1 MTSTSAVPAPEHEP
15 KPVTG
20 VVETVEGPDET
31 GAREQLRWFIT
42 LWVMALAAHFT
53 DNDPLGVL
61 TVLAYG
67 LPALAYPTSAWAFG
81 LLIAG
86 AAVSGAVAWP
96 TPANHK
102 VVSLFIALGFG
113 AAALRALATRN
124 RPGTSGSFLLRWLA
138 VARAPVAITL
148 LVVYGFTVFHKL
160 NTAFLDPAVSCAG
173 HLLGQLIKYNGL
185 PVTVSPSVVLASA
198 YGTLVV
204 ETAILV
210 LLALPRTRRWGLLL
224 GVGFHLVLAP
234 ASFWD
239 FATMVFALYVL
250 FVPTRVF
257 AELAPRSKNVRT
269 IALAAFGIHL
279 VVATAVSAV
288 GAVSLPFGPRWH
300 TVIVLAWY
308 GAVIP
313 LMVQLLRACFV
324 DRERWTA
331 WSPRPGVLLV
341 VPLLAFV
348 TGASPYLGLK
358 TVSNF
363 SMFSNLHTEPGA
375 ANHLLPGIS
384 ALRVLPYERDPVTI
398 TDVELSADLTKV
410 TVTEPRW
417 AREKPPITVPWQELH
432 RIVTIWREAGVDTVR
447 LELIRDGVPRSVPN
461 ALADPELAAPMPWWQ
476 QSLLAYRAISSAD
489 GPDICRW

>member
-1 MTSTSAVPAPEHEP
+1 MTSTSAVPTPDYRP
-15 KPVTG
+15 KPVARA
-20 VVETVEGPDET
+20 VETVEGPDEI

-42 LWVMALAAHFT
+42 LWVMALAAHYT

-67 LPALAYPTSAWAFG
+67 LPALAYPASPWAFG

-86 AAVSGAVAWP
+86 AGVTGAVAWP
-96 TPANHK
+96 TAANHK
-102 VVSLFIALGFG
+102 VVSLFIALGF
-113 AAALRALATRN
+113 ASAALYVWATRD
-124 RPGTSGSFLLRWLA
+124 RPGTSGSFLVRWLA
-138 VARAPVAITL
+138 ASRAPVAITL
-148 LVVYGFTVFHKL
+148 LVVYAFTVFHKL

-185 PVTVSPSVVLASA
+185 PITVAPSVVLASA
-198 YGTLVV
+198 YGTLAV
-204 ETAILV
+204 ETTILV

-257 AELAPRSKNVRT
+257 AELAPRSDNVRA
-269 IALAAFGIHL
+269 IALAGFGMHL

-288 GAVSLPFGPRWH
+288 GAVGFFGVRWH
-300 TVIVLAWY
+300 TVIVLCWY
-308 GAVIP
+308 VAVIP
-313 LMVQLLRACFV
+313 MMAQLLRACFA
-324 DRERWTA
+324 DRERWTG

-341 VPLLAFV
+341 VPLLVFV

-363 SMFSNLHTEPGA
+363 SMFSNLHTEPGV

-384 ALRVLPYERDPVTI
+384 ALQVLPYERDPVTI
-398 TDVELSADLTKV
+398 TDIELSADLTNV
-410 TVTEPRW
+410 TVTQPRW
-417 AREKPPITVPWQELH
+417 AREKPPITVPWQELR
-432 RIVTIWREAGVDTVR
+432 RIVTIWREAGVETVR
-447 LELIRDGVPRSVPN
+447 LEFIRGGVPHSVPN

-476 QSLLAYRAISSAD
+476 RNLLAYRAVSSAD
-489 GPDICRW
+489 GSDICRW